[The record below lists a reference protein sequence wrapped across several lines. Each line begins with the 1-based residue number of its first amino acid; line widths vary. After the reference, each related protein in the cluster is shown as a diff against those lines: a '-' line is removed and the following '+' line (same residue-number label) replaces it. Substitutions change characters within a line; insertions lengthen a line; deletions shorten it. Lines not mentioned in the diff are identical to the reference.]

1 MALFSGLRGHA
12 SEVDADRLEKEF
24 AAILVEGET
33 IECVYKLVR
42 DLWVFTTRRL
52 ILVDRQ
58 GVTGRKGVYLSIPY
72 ATVTRFSLETA
83 GFFDADAELC
93 LWLRG
98 QAEPLKQ
105 EVRRG
110 DDVHGVHR
118 VLAKYVL
125 K

>member
-1 MALFSGLRGHA
+1 VALLRGLRGHA

-24 AAILVEGET
+24 AAILVEGEA
-33 IECVYKLVR
+33 IERVYKLVR
-42 DLWVFTTRRL
+42 DLRVFTTKRL

-58 GVTGRKGVYLSIPY
+58 GVTGQRGVYLSIPY
-72 ATVTRFSLETA
+72 AAVTRFALETA

-105 EVRRG
+105 EFRRG
-110 DDVHGVHR
+110 DDVHGLHR
-118 VLAKYVL
+118 VLAQHVL